1 MKSALFFLFAF
12 AGLASAQDTIV
23 FQNARIHTV
32 TKGNLTG
39 SVVVQNG
46 LITAVGETVMTP
58 PGARVV
64 NLNGKHLIP
73 GIIDCHT
80 HIALDSINEGS
91 VSVSSMVDVGE
102 MLNPESS
109 SIYDALAGGVTV
121 ANSLHGSA
129 NAIGG
134 LNVAF
139 KTRWGKGADGLV
151 MKEAPPSLKIA
162 LGENPKRQ
170 GQGGQSPFGV
180 QQQLRYPGTRM
191 GVEDVIRS
199 AFAEART
206 YQAAWKEYE
215 GKRAKGIPAI
225 APRKDLKLEPLVE
238 VLEGKRLVHA
248 HAYRADEI
256 LMLLRVSQE
265 FGFKIAALQHVLE
278 GYKVAKEI
286 AAAGAGAST
295 FSDWWGYKMEVID
308 AIPYNA
314 AIMQKKGVLVSL
326 NSDDASGAELMRRLN
341 TEAAKIVKYGGVSE
355 DEALAMI
362 TINPARQMGID
373 KYVGSI
379 EAGKQADLV
388 IYDGDPLSIYSK
400 VQQVYIDG
408 QLYFDRE
415 RDEALRAKKS
425 AQKNGLLEKE
435 KADEKRNAPQ
445 RPASGAKPEAAKPPA
460 SEAANATEAANEE
473 SGLVASPLADSLN
486 AANAS
491 RRPQ

>member
-1 MKSALFFLFAF
+1 MKTLAILFA
-12 AGLASAQDTIV
+12 LALPAAAQQAII
-23 FQNARIHTV
+23 FQNARVHTV
-32 TKGNLTG
+32 TKGTFTG
-39 SVVVQNG
+39 SVAVQNG
-46 LITAVGETVMTP
+46 LITAVGETVMAP

-64 NLNGKHLIP
+64 NLNGKHLMP

-91 VSVSSMVDVGE
+91 VSVSSMVNVAE
-102 MLNPESS
+102 MLNPESK
-109 SIYDALAGGVTV
+109 SIYDALAGGVTIS
-121 ANSLHGSA
+121 NSLHGSA
-129 NAIGG
+129 NSIGG

-139 KTRWGKGADGLV
+139 KNRWGKDAAGLV
-151 MKEAPPSLKIA
+151 MKEAPPSIKMA

-170 GQGGQSPFGV
+170 GQGGQTQFGQQ

-199 AFAEART
+199 AFIEARA

-215 GKRAKGIPAI
+215 AKRAKGIAAI
-225 APRKDLKLEPLVE
+225 PPRKDLKLEPLVE

-248 HAYRADEI
+248 HCYRADEI
-256 LMLLRVSQE
+256 LMILRVSQE

-295 FSDWWGYKMEVID
+295 FSDWWAYKMEALD
-308 AIPYNA
+308 SIPYNA
-314 AIMQKKGVLVSL
+314 AILQKKGVLVSL

-341 TEAAKIVKYGGVSE
+341 TEAAKVMKYGGVTE

-379 EAGKQADLV
+379 EPGKQADLV

-408 QLYFDRE
+408 QLYFDRDQDLAE
-415 RDEALRAKKS
+415 RGRKAAL
-425 AQKNGLLEKE
+425 KNGLIEKE

-445 RPASGAKPEAAKPPA
+445 RPAGAKPPA
-460 SEAANATEAANEE
+460 SRPGSAGSDS
-473 SGLVASPLADSLN
+473 SGLSDSN
-486 AANAS
+486 DDA

>member
-1 MKSALFFLFAF
+1 MRSCFLLSFTVIC
-12 AGLASAQDTIV
+12 GLSAQDAIV

-46 LITAVGETVMTP
+46 LITAVGETVMAP
-58 PGARVV
+58 PGARIV
-64 NLNGKHLIP
+64 NLNGKHLMP

-102 MLNPESS
+102 MLNPESV
-109 SIYDALAGGVTV
+109 SIYHALAGGVTV

-129 NAIGG
+129 NSIGG

-139 KTRWGKGADGLV
+139 KTRWGKDAAGLI
-151 MKEAPPSLKIA
+151 MKEAPPSIKMA

-170 GQGGQSPFGV
+170 GQGGGQIGQ

-199 AFAEART
+199 AFTQARI
-206 YQAAWKEYE
+206 YQAGWKEYE
-215 GKRAKGIPAI
+215 AKRAKGLPAI
-225 APRKDLKLEPLVE
+225 APRRDLKLDPLVE

-265 FGFKIAALQHVLE
+265 FGFRIAALQHVLE

-286 AAAGAGAST
+286 AEAGAGAST
-295 FSDWWGYKMEVID
+295 FSDWWGYKMEVVD

-341 TEAAKIVKYGGVSE
+341 TEAAKVVKYGGVSE

-362 TINPARQMGID
+362 TINPAKQMGID

-379 EAGKQADLV
+379 EPGKQADLV
-388 IYDGDPLSIYSK
+388 VYDGDPLSVYSK
-400 VQQVYIDG
+400 VQLVYIDG
-408 QLYFDRE
+408 QLYFDRDKDIAE
-415 RDEALRAKKS
+415 RGRKAAI
-425 AQKNGLLEKE
+425 KNGLIEKE
-435 KADEKRNAPQ
+435 KADERRNTPQ
-445 RPASGAKPEAAKPPA
+445 RGVPGIKPDAAKPPA
-460 SEAANATEAANEE
+460 NQSGAAESAAGDGGDER
-473 SGLVASPLADSLN
+473 SA
-486 AANAS
+486 
-491 RRPQ
+491 Q

>member
-1 MKSALFFLFAF
+1 MRTLAILFAF
-12 AGLASAQDTIV
+12 ALSAAAQPAIV
-23 FQNARIHTV
+23 FQNARVHTV
-32 TKGNLTG
+32 TKGTFNG

-46 LITAVGETVMTP
+46 LITAVGETVMAP

-64 NLNGKHLIP
+64 NLNGKHLMP

-91 VSVSSMVDVGE
+91 VSVSSMVDVAE
-102 MLNPESS
+102 MLNPESK
-109 SIYDALAGGVTV
+109 SIYDALAGGVTIS
-121 ANSLHGSA
+121 NSLHGSA
-129 NAIGG
+129 NSIGG

-139 KTRWGKGADGLV
+139 KNRWGKDAAGLI
-151 MKEAPPSLKIA
+151 MKEAPPSIKMA

-170 GQGGQSPFGV
+170 GQGGQTPFG
-180 QQQLRYPGTRM
+180 QPQQLRYPGTRM

-199 AFAEART
+199 AFIEAKA
-206 YQAAWKEYE
+206 YQASWKEYE
-215 GKRAKGIPAI
+215 AKSAKGIAAI

-248 HAYRADEI
+248 HCYRADEI
-256 LMLLRVSQE
+256 LMILRVSQE

-295 FSDWWGYKMEVID
+295 FSDWWAYKMEALD
-308 AIPYNA
+308 SIPYNA
-314 AIMQKKGVLVSL
+314 AILQKKGVLVSL

-341 TEAAKIVKYGGVSE
+341 TEAAKVMKYGGVTE

-362 TINPARQMGID
+362 TINAAKQMGID

-415 RDEALRAKKS
+415 QDLAERGRKAAL
-425 AQKNGLLEKE
+425 KNGLIEKE

-445 RPASGAKPEAAKPPA
+445 RPAGAKPPA
-460 SEAANATEAANEE
+460 AKPGDAESESLDLAA
-473 SGLVASPLADSLN
+473 ASNNSA
-486 AANAS
+486 

>member
-1 MKSALFFLFAF
+1 MRLAFLLPLVFIG
-12 AGLASAQDTIV
+12 GLSAQDAIV

-46 LITAVGETVMTP
+46 LITAVGETVMAP
-58 PGARVV
+58 PGARIV
-64 NLNGKHLIP
+64 NLNGKHLMP

-102 MLNPESS
+102 MLNPESI
-109 SIYDALAGGVTV
+109 SIYHALAGGVTV

-139 KTRWGKGADGLV
+139 KTRWGKDAAGLI
-151 MKEAPPSLKIA
+151 MKEAPPSIKMA

-170 GQGGQSPFGV
+170 GQGGGQIGQ

-199 AFAEART
+199 AFTEARI

-215 GKRAKGIPAI
+215 AKRTKGLTAI
-225 APRKDLKLEPLVE
+225 APRRDLKMEPLVE

-248 HAYRADEI
+248 HCYRADEI

-278 GYKVAKEI
+278 GYKVAREI
-286 AAAGAGAST
+286 ADAGAGAST
-295 FSDWWGYKMEVID
+295 FSDWWAYKMEVVD

-314 AIMQKKGVLVSL
+314 AIMHKKGVLVSL

-341 TEAAKIVKYGGVSE
+341 TEAAKVVKYGGVTE

-379 EAGKQADLV
+379 EPGKQADLV
-388 IYDGDPLSIYSK
+388 VFDGDPLSIYSK

-415 RDEALRAKKS
+415 KDIAERGRRAAL
-425 AQKNGLLEKE
+425 KNGLIEKE

-445 RPASGAKPEAAKPPA
+445 RPASGAKPDSAKPPA
-460 SEAANATEAANEE
+460 GE
-473 SGLVASPLADSLN
+473 SGASTEFQAESPND
-486 AANAS
+486 